1 MTFINESN
9 VRKDNKK
16 TRYNNNKYNAYYEN
30 IC

>member
-1 MTFINESN
+1 MFFDESI

-16 TRYNNNKYNAYYEN
+16 PRYNNNKYNAYFEN